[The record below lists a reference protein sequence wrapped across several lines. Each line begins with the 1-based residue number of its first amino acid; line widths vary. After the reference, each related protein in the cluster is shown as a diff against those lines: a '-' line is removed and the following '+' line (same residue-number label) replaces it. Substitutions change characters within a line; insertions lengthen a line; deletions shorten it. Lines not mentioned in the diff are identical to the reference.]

1 MAERARID
9 VNRSLAKALA
19 TLEALA
25 ASPRGLT
32 ALELGRTLRL
42 PRATVYRILG
52 TLGEHRYVERVDGN
66 RAYRLSLKL
75 LDLGSRVL
83 QGVDLLETA
92 RPVLHDLHRRCQE
105 TIHLA
110 VCEGGRMVYLNKI
123 EGAGPFVMKS
133 RVGASMPM
141 HSTALG
147 KAVLAFLPATRVDAI
162 LAQHGMPRRTP
173 RTIMSRPAL
182 ERGLA
187 RVRRQ
192 GFALDNVENE
202 DDVRCV
208 GAPVF
213 DHHGLPVAAVSIS
226 APVSRVSLTRALKLG
241 ALLREQ
247 TRAISGSLGWSA
259 GPR

>member
-52 TLGEHRYVERVDGN
+52 TLGEHRYVERGDGN
-66 RAYRLSLKL
+66 SL
-75 LDLGSRVL
+75 
-83 QGVDLLETA
+83 
-92 RPVLHDLHRRCQE
+92 RR
-105 TIHLA
+105 
-110 VCEGGRMVYLNKI
+110 R
-123 EGAGPFVMKS
+123 
-133 RVGASMPM
+133 RVGASLPM
-141 HSTALG
+141 HTPAPG

-173 RTIMSRPAL
+173 RTIVSRPAL

-192 GFALDNVENE
+192 GFALDNLENE
-202 DDVRCV
+202 GGGR
-208 GAPVF
+208 
-213 DHHGLPVAAVSIS
+213 S
-226 APVSRVSLTRALKLG
+226 AR
-241 ALLREQ
+241 
-247 TRAISGSLGWSA
+247 
-259 GPR
+259 